1 MIQTLLKFNR
11 VFALALTLFL
21 YSGCAGP
28 IQPWKFNDVY
38 SMDAQILNT
47 WQWSKA
53 AARDMK
59 DLSPIM
65 KKELKYYLNRDLRKY
80 ERLDPNFSL
89 MNSSLKD
96 VDSLTKDLIKSVR
109 KMKRKRNVGLD
120 SISKN
125 SNISYRNV
133 FRGKS
138 VGIQKAQR
146 NYEIGKIG
154 IEKGFK
160 KVRKIIIFVEDQ
172 TSPWKHKVYN
182 LKFKRTHL
190 EPHIEYFN
198 KILNQSLFKDSAS
211 AYSKRVQDHSRILEG
226 FRVELNNY
234 EEFLSKV
241 NVIGRKEVG
250 GHVYL
255 RSFDKEPMEYEQK
268 YQKGM
273 ERYLF
278 ILKEIRMITES
289 I

>member
-1 MIQTLLKFNR
+1 
-11 VFALALTLFL
+11 LAGALFL
-21 YSGCAGP
+21 FSGCAGI
-28 IQPWKFNDVY
+28 IQPWKFMDVY
-38 SMDAQILNT
+38 SIDAQILNT
-47 WQWSKA
+47 RQWSKA
-53 AARDMK
+53 AAKDMK

-65 KKELKYYLNRDLRKY
+65 KKELKHYLNMDLRIY
-80 ERLDPNFSL
+80 ERLNPNYSL

-96 VDSLTKDLIKSVR
+96 VDSLTKNLIKSVR
-109 KMKRKRNVGLD
+109 KMKRKRNVELD
-120 SISKN
+120 SISTN
-125 SNISYRNV
+125 SEISYRNL
-133 FRGKS
+133 FRAKS

-160 KVRKIIIFVEDQ
+160 KVRKNIIFVEDQ
-172 TSPWKHKVYN
+172 TSPWKHKVYT
-182 LKFKRTHL
+182 LKIKRTHL

-198 KILNQSLFKDSAS
+198 KILNQSLFTDPAS
-211 AYSKRVQDHSRILEG
+211 AYSKRVQDYSRILEG

-234 EEFLSKV
+234 EEFLSMV

-255 RSFDKEPMEYEQK
+255 RSFDQEPMEYEQK

-273 ERYLF
+273 ERYFF